1 MSGIDDAAVVAE
13 TLDDYPYTKAVL
25 EGRERWSL
33 ADQDCLEFLKLL
45 PDNCIDACVTDPPY
59 GLSKEPDI
67 AEVMRHWLAGDRY
80 EHGSRGFMGKSWD
93 SFVPGPEYWREVYR
107 VLKPGAHLLC
117 FCGTRTFD
125 LMSIA
130 IRFAGFE
137 NRNTISCEEPALR
150 WMQGSGFPKSLDV
163 SKAIDKAAGAERP
176 VIGPRI
182 QGDGKLTHYARYE
195 AMQASAGKCQSGR
208 TTHNPATAAA
218 TDEAKKWE
226 GFGTAL
232 KPSWEP
238 VLVFRKPLTEGTVA
252 ENVVLHGTGALNID
266 GCRVATTAA
275 DREQMLKM
283 SKGFVGKKW
292 ARPEIANYGYEASMP
307 TKTLSVPSPQG
318 RWPANVVLA
327 HAEGCR
333 LVGFKKVKG
342 DPREGGEGERPG
354 GFGNVGADKG
364 SSKPNGR
371 CYGDDDGTETV
382 EAWVCV
388 PECPV
393 RQLDEQSGILRA
405 RGNRTPTKAGTSG
418 MFFEERG
425 GAETPIDPGDGGGA
439 SRFFYCAKAS
449 RRERELGL
457 ENLPVQADRSDIK
470 NTMPTVKPLALCRW
484 LVRLV
489 GGQPGSVILDPFA
502 GSGTTLAAA
511 LLEGFR
517 AIGVEREAEYV
528 AIASARITYWERHT
542 EGDVQNSVGQDE
554 AQEQEQ
560 AAVE

>member
-1 MSGIDDAAVVAE
+1 MSGIDDTAVVAE
-13 TLDDYPYTKAVL
+13 TLDDYRYTKAVL
-25 EGRERWSL
+25 EGRERWAL
-33 ADQDCLEFLKLL
+33 ADRDCLEFLKLL
-45 PDNCIDACVTDPPY
+45 PDNCIGACVTDPPY

-67 AEVMRHWLAGDRY
+67 VEVMRHWLAGDRY

-137 NRNTISCEEPALR
+137 NRDTISCEEPALR

-176 VIGPRI
+176 FIGPKI
-182 QGDGKLTHYARYE
+182 HGDGKPTHYVCEE

-208 TTHNPATAAA
+208 TTHNPATAAV
-218 TDEAKKWE
+218 TEEAKKWE

-238 VLVFRKPLTEGTVA
+238 ILVFRKPLTEGTVA
-252 ENVVLHGTGALNID
+252 ENVLLHGTGALNIN
-266 GCRVATTAA
+266 GCRIATTDNLNGGAYAEQGSDRA
-275 DREQMLKM
+275 D
-283 SKGFVGKKW
+283 
-292 ARPEIANYGYEASMP
+292 GYENWRFKRTGGAGEYVQP
-307 TKTLSVPSPQG
+307 VG
-318 RWPANVVLA
+318 RWPANVALV

-333 LVGFKKVKG
+333 CVGMKKVKG
-342 DPREGGEGERPG
+342 DPREGGEGERPA

-364 SSKPNGR
+364 SDKPNGR

-382 EAWVCV
+382 EAWECV
-388 PECPV
+388 EGCPV
-393 RQLDEQSGILRA
+393 RELDRQSGIQRDGVA
-405 RGNRTPTKAGTSG
+405 VQRNRDGSG
-418 MFFEERG
+418 KRKQVYGDYKHEAASDVGYG
-425 GAETPIDPGDGGGA
+425 GSGGA

-457 ENLPVQADRSDIK
+457 DRLPVQADRSDIK

-489 GGQPGSVILDPFA
+489 GGRPGSIILDPFA

-517 AIGVEREAEYV
+517 AIGVEREQEYV
-528 AIASARITYWERHT
+528 AIASARVSYWEKHT
-542 EGDVQNSVGQDE
+542 EGDAQNGVGQDE
-554 AQEQEQ
+554 AQEQEREQ